1 MSDHDDLEKEVKD
14 LKQDVTELKQEQSR
28 LRQALRTAAG
38 KILGLSPSASVKE
51 AIIKAREAWSHIR
64 NYGKGKGEGEGEDE

>member
-1 MSDHDDLEKEVKD
+1 MSDEKLEKEVKD
-14 LKQDVTELKQEQSR
+14 LKKEVAEVKQEQGR

-38 KILGLSPSASVKE
+38 KILGLRPSASVKE

-64 NYGKGKGEGEGEDE
+64 NYGQGKGEGEDEQ

>member
-1 MSDHDDLEKEVKD
+1 MGDEKLEKDVKD
-14 LKQDVTELKQEQSR
+14 LQKDVKDLQQEQGR

-51 AIIKAREAWSHIR
+51 AIIKAREAWAHIR
-64 NYGKGKGEGEGEDE
+64 NYGKGKGEGEDER